1 MNLEDKRVKYLIG
14 HGGMDL
20 KSHRLLPYDILVCD
34 FLSDLSAILLG
45 DIDSKRY
52 PDIIAFAFWC
62 RRANIQALKKN
73 FNRSYLRVP
82 VGVVFHIAPANVP
95 INFAYSYVFSLL
107 AGNANIVRVPSK
119 SFEQTEIVCR
129 GVGRLFKIEKYTQ
142 ISQMT
147 LFIQYGHD
155 DQITATLSSECNARV
170 IWGGDEAI
178 KNIRKA
184 PISTRSVELAFADR
198 YSICLIAADKIL
210 GASQLELKKLA
221 EAFYNDVY
229 LMDQN
234 ACSSPH
240 LILWLGGEDEAK
252 DAQYKF
258 WESVSLSVTSKYD
271 LKPVSA
277 IEKYTL
283 LCEKAIALDDISN
296 FEQFGNFIYR
306 IELSKLPENMDSC
319 RGKYGFFYEHVIS
332 DMNSVS
338 HIINKKYQ
346 TLTYYGVEKELLN
359 DFVVQNHL
367 MGIDRIVPIG
377 NALDIGVI
385 WDGYDIVSS
394 LSRIVDIK

>member
-1 MNLEDKRVKYLIG
+1 M
-14 HGGMDL
+14 
-20 KSHRLLPYDILVCD
+20 
-34 FLSDLSAILLG
+34 
-45 DIDSKRY
+45 
-52 PDIIAFAFWC
+52 
-62 RRANIQALKKN
+62 
-73 FNRSYLRVP
+73 
-82 VGVVFHIAPANVP
+82 
-95 INFAYSYVFSLL
+95 
-107 AGNANIVRVPSK
+107 
-119 SFEQTEIVCR
+119 
-129 GVGRLFKIEKYTQ
+129 
-142 ISQMT
+142 
-147 LFIQYGHD
+147 
-155 DQITATLSSECNARV
+155 
-170 IWGGDEAI
+170 
-178 KNIRKA
+178 
-184 PISTRSVELAFADR
+184 ELAFADR